1 MADKTKISLTS
12 KVYHEFSS
20 NISIDN
26 VTYHVQTEDMGK
38 KTCKIISNIYLKG
51 QIVKSK
57 KSDYAHLTKLNDFD
71 ARLAGMMER
80 HHKSVI
86 DSFVEEQSKKHKA
99 KSEFFSEIQQLLRR
113 GNSRQAL
120 ETLRE
125 ALTKFPADPFLL
137 SYYGCLIAVVEND
150 VREGIRICEE
160 AIKSLDTAMP
170 FGSEFFYPVF
180 YLNLGRTYLK
190 ARKKADAIK
199 AFLEG
204 LRHDPDNKD
213 IRWEMQKLGVRR
225 KPPVPFLDRSNPI
238 NKYIGKLFNKPKS
251 S

>member
-1 MADKTKISLTS
+1 MTDKTKISLTS
-12 KVYHEFSS
+12 RVYHEHSS

-57 KSDYAHLTKLNDFD
+57 KSDYAHIIKLHDCD
-71 ARLAGMMER
+71 ARLAAMMER

-86 DSFVEEQSKKHKA
+86 DAFIDEQSKKQRS
-99 KSEFFSEIQQLLRR
+99 KSDFFSEIQQLLRR
-113 GNSRQAL
+113 GNSKQAL

-125 ALTKFPADPFLL
+125 ALTKFPGDPFLL
-137 SYYGCLIAVVEND
+137 SYYGCLIAIVEND
-150 VREGIRICEE
+150 IREGIRICEE
-160 AIKSLDTAMP
+160 SIKSLDTSMP

-199 AFLEG
+199 VFLEG

-213 IRWEMQKLGVRR
+213 IKWEMQKLGVRR
-225 KPPVPFLDRSNPI
+225 KPPIPFLARSNPI
-238 NKYIGKLFNKPKS
+238 NKYIGKLLNKS